1 MSNSS
6 FRDQLKS
13 RAWWAMLSYAFFRW
27 ESAVIIAMTLILV
40 VLYPTPFPWWPWWGW
55 IALGVVAEGLIIV
68 TSVTDVRTG
77 EQVVAEMFREE
88 YNPAA
93 LRTPKYRQ
101 AVERALEYRRRIERQ
116 IVQARPGVL
125 RDHLAD
131 TARQI
136 GDWIGSIYRLALRLE
151 AYETDDL
158 LRNDMQSVPA
168 AMRSLSARLEREHD
182 DAVRAHV
189 MEALAARRA
198 QAQNLQ
204 ELQMVME
211 KAGLQ
216 MENALSAMGTVY
228 SQIQLIGA
236 KDVESGRAQRL
247 REDIA
252 EQVRQLQEIVDRM
265 DEVYK
270 TSGELRGKA

>member
-1 MSNSS
+1 MSRNS

-13 RAWWAMLSYAFFRW
+13 RAWWAMISYAFFRW
-27 ESAVIIAMTLILV
+27 ESAIIIAMTIVLTF
-40 VLYPTPFPWWPWWGW
+40 LYPTPFPWWPWWGW
-55 IALGVVAEGLIIV
+55 IALGVVAEVLILV

-77 EQVVAEMFREE
+77 EQVVTDMFREE
-88 YNPAA
+88 YNPSA

-101 AVERALEYRRRIERQ
+101 EVERALEYRRRIESQ

-136 GDWIGSIYRLALRLE
+136 GDWIGNIYRLAQRLE

-158 LRNDMQSVPA
+158 LRNDMQTVPA
-168 AMRSLSARLEREHD
+168 AIRSLSVRLEREHD
-182 DAVRAHV
+182 ETVRAHV
-189 MEALAARRA
+189 MEALAAKRA

-204 ELQMVME
+204 ELQTVME
-211 KAGLQ
+211 KAELQ
-216 MENALSAMGTVY
+216 MDNTLSALGTVY

-236 KDVESGRAQRL
+236 KDVGSGRAQRL

-252 EQVRQLQEIVDRM
+252 EQVKQLQDIVDRM

-270 TSGELRGKA
+270 KRDA